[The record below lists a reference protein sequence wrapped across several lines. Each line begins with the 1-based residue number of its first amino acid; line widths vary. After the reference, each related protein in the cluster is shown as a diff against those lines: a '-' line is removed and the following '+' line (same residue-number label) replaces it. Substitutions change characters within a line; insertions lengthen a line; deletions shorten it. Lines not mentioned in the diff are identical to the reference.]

1 MTAGVGSTEQVQGH
15 PAIRTLL
22 LTRAELSA
30 WLLDQRTGET
40 RHLNNSA
47 AAVWALLDRP
57 ATVDELVGDLAELV
71 GLDPSTADE
80 IVVTALDVFREAGLL
95 DGDHE
100 DTPDPDVPDPD
111 VPDPDVPD
119 PQVPDPQVTVPQR
132 LARPPDP

>member
-15 PAIRTLL
+15 PAVRTLL
-22 LTRAELSA
+22 LTRGELSA

-40 RHLNNSA
+40 RQLNNAA

-57 ATVDELVGDLAELV
+57 ATVDELAGDLAEMV
-71 GLDPSTADE
+71 GLDPSAADE

-95 DGDHE
+95 DGGDETAAGETTADADHA
-100 DTPDPDVPDPD
+100 DAADADV
-111 VPDPDVPD
+111 V
-119 PQVPDPQVTVPQR
+119 VPQR